1 MRTKLFFIATL
12 ALSAMLFAGTGQQ
25 QGVGMDDMLKNSK
38 MVAEQIPPLQLPL
51 KVPPSRTSIA

>member
-12 ALSAMLFAGTGQQ
+12 ALSAVLFTGTGTL
-25 QGVGMDDMLKNSK
+25 QGVRTDVTKNSK